1 MNFNFPHI
9 TLNLANPEKSDLKF
23 HVNKYPDGQRD
34 IVLTDVDSI
43 ENLKDIK
50 LPVVIK
56 SRFNSAEDL
65 NIIKCA
71 KACLKRLK
79 VKEIHLYIPY
89 LLGARADR
97 KFVEGGCSYL
107 VDVIAPDLNALGFES
122 ITVLDVHSEVSPAAI
137 PNIENVSVLPK
148 LTELALQ
155 KTNEDDSVK
164 TYIISPD
171 AGASKRTFETAKQIV
186 GYDFSIVECAK
197 HRDLAT
203 GKILETIVPVES
215 FGGSDEIVVDDICS
229 KGGTFMGIASKLAEK
244 NAGDIY
250 LVVTHYE
257 GTADIEQLKK
267 AGIKKIF
274 TTNSV
279 VDLKDEKYNDFI
291 HQIDVF

>member
-34 IVLTDVDSI
+34 MILTDVDSI

-71 KACLKRLK
+71 KACLNRLK
-79 VKEIHLYIPY
+79 IKEVHLYIPY

-97 KFVEGGCSYL
+97 KFVVGGCSYL

-137 PNIENVSVLPK
+137 PNIENVSVLPE
-148 LTELALQ
+148 LTKLALEEV
-155 KTNEDDSVK
+155 NGDDCEKS
-164 TYIISPD
+164 YIISPD
-171 AGASKRTFETAKQIV
+171 AGASKRTFETAKQIT

-203 GKILETIVPVES
+203 GKILETIVPIDS
-215 FGGSDEIVVDDICS
+215 FKHADEIITDDICS

-244 NAGDIY
+244 QAGDIY
-250 LVVTHYE
+250 LVVAHYE
-257 GTADIEQLKK
+257 GTADIEQLK
-267 AGIKKIF
+267 ASGIKKIF

-279 VDLKDEKYNDFI
+279 VDLKEEKYKGFI